1 MKTEECLDLLG
12 SLLDAAGIPA
22 PESTPLHRCGRAVHE
37 MARAYGNDGR
47 TFLRS
52 GDPVNALASAWY
64 GSGWLHFGITYGLL
78 DLNLPAGCPFL
89 SPCEPLPLSCA
100 EKLDEKARR
109 YGRLLETARG
119 SVECAGD
126 PATACCR
133 FSGHVLLIAS
143 LYADWGHRHLTAER
157 NEDALACFSY
167 GHGWLDA
174 GVTSGLF
181 RITANTHLF
190 TV

>member
-1 MKTEECLDLLG
+1 M
-12 SLLDAAGIPA
+12 
-22 PESTPLHRCGRAVHE
+22 
-37 MARAYGNDGR
+37 
-47 TFLRS
+47 
-52 GDPVNALASAWY
+52 NALASAWY
-64 GSGWLHFGITYGLL
+64 GSGWLHFGITYGLIEVI
-78 DLNLPAGCPFL
+78 LPAGCPFSL
-89 SPCEPLPLSCA
+89 PCETLPPSCA

-109 YGRLLETARG
+109 YGRLLDTARG

-126 PATACCR
+126 PATACYR
-133 FSGHVLLIAS
+133 FSENVLLIAS
-143 LYADWGHRHLTAER
+143 VYADQGHRYLTEKR

-181 RITANTHLF
+181 RITASNHLF